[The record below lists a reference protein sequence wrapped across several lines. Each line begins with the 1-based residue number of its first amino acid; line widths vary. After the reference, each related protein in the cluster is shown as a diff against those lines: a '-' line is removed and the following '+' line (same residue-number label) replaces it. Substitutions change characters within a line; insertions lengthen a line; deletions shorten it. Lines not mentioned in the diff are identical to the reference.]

1 MCNSADMQ
9 ANNWLEKFFDSMRV
23 QEYEGTTDIFEDN
36 ACWRDL
42 LAFSWNII
50 TVAGIDDI
58 ANMFKST
65 AAQVSVQEWEIVG
78 DVTHVSNEISCW
90 FTFVTAIA
98 KCKGRLTLVDG
109 RCSVLFTAI
118 EELIGHE
125 EAVCARR
132 EIGYVNT
139 PVKGRKSWLEAK
151 LEREQ
156 RLGAIE
162 HPYVVIIGG
171 GQGGIGLSA
180 RLDMLGVTNVV
191 LDKNRRAGDSW
202 RNRYRSL
209 YLRNTVWQN
218 HMPYLEFPENWP
230 IFISKDRMGDW
241 LEMYVKVMDIN
252 YWTSSTCV
260 GAKYF
265 DDRQEWIVDVLWEGE
280 LIQLKPKHLVIATGV
295 SGQPKAP
302 DVAGIKSFRGDICH
316 SSEFD
321 TGTEFAGK
329 ECIVVGSN
337 NSAHDICMDLWEH
350 GANVTMIQR
359 SDTLVVRSETFFGRS
374 SYKQRNTNSPIA
386 TADLDLMG
394 ASVPYQVIR
403 DQMKSDWVQIAK
415 EDSEYYRRLIDAGFS
430 LTFGDDQSGLEMMYM
445 YRGSGY
451 YIDVGATELIVSG
464 AVKLRSGVSVKSILE
479 DGMILSDNSKV
490 DADLIVFATG
500 YKPISS
506 LVSKLISP
514 EVATKI
520 GQCWG
525 LGSGTKYDPGPWEGE
540 LRNMWK
546 PTDQDGLWFHGGGLT
561 QSRLYSR
568 FLAIQ
573 LKARMENI
581 PTPVY
586 SCQNSHDL

>member
-1 MCNSADMQ
+1 MQ
-9 ANNWLEKFFDSMRV
+9 ANNWLEKFFDSIRV

-90 FTFVTAIA
+90 FTFVTGIA

-109 RCSVLFTAI
+109 RCSVLFTTI

-156 RLGAIE
+156 RLGDIE

-265 DDRQEWIVDVLWEGE
+265 DDRQAWIVDVLCEGE
-280 LIQLKPKHLVIATGV
+280 MIQLKPKHLVIATGV

-302 DVAGIKSFRGDICH
+302 DVSGIKSFRGDICH
-316 SSEFD
+316 SSRFD
-321 TGTEFAGK
+321 TGTEFTGK
-329 ECIVVGSN
+329 ECVVVGSN

-374 SYKQRNTNSPIA
+374 SYKQKDTNSPIT

-415 EDSEYYRRLIDAGFS
+415 EDSEYYRRLNDAGFA
-430 LTFGDDQSGLEMMYM
+430 LTFGDDDSGLEMMYM

-500 YKPISS
+500 YRPISS

-586 SCQNSHDL
+586 SGQNSHDL